1 MGVKDLVGWI
11 SKHHPEII
19 TTLPSRWDTPSIRGK
34 RIALDATL
42 ITNRFHIADR
52 QGRYNGKAALLGWH
66 GGIQPIAVWDERGV
80 REWKAPERQ
89 ASRARVLA
97 RKLHED
103 RRAIRLSRL
112 RDELQYAHLFLE
124 PVSQIWGKALLA
136 PTPPIQHDQP
146 RNVFAA
152 PLDLANDDVV
162 TNILYVSLF
171 ASHTASLRSLYE
183 ECVDEMTR
191 ASRGSPEEDT
201 EEPEP
206 LASDG
211 EEEASDAVPAVEEV
225 EAGAAAEQQPVG
237 SSSIAT
243 DVETADEA
251 EDRALS
257 AANDAAT
264 ATEEDESCDILEDAV
279 IEDDSPG
286 GEAETAD
293 LDATDRRLLSIEPS
307 TEYVETPRQEALSLD
322 ELELYSLLFDSGD
335 APISPGDAVDLA
347 RQVLDGMIK
356 RAATVRE
363 TYVGSLNVPQEKDHA
378 ACRELLHVMGVPIVI
393 ANIPYEAEGLASALV
408 QRGQADFVGSEDSDV
423 VVYGVPLLRNLAN
436 SGQPLSH
443 IDSAG
448 LRAKLGWS
456 FEHFLDFCVLLGTDA
471 SPRIAKVGPAA
482 AFRFMQAYDSIEEM
496 LEGEPEVADRVETE
510 AYLPMVFNA
519 RTLFTDLPPEE
530 DVTARPLTYD
540 DLTVKK
546 WMWKHW
552 RIWPRSRGESQD
564 ADTETNVR
572 LVQER
577 QSVPIELLE
586 VEIDEILDRELW
598 VQRAPQDPPSAPSMA
613 FTEEELEYEIAREAL
628 RSENVMTYHQHN
640 P

>member
-1 MGVKDLVGWI
+1 M
-11 SKHHPEII
+11 
-19 TTLPSRWDTPSIRGK
+19 
-34 RIALDATL
+34 
-42 ITNRFHIADR
+42 
-52 QGRYNGKAALLGWH
+52 
-66 GGIQPIAVWDERGV
+66 
-80 REWKAPERQ
+80 
-89 ASRARVLA
+89 LA

-124 PVSQIWGKALLA
+124 PVSQIWGKTLLA

-146 RNVFAA
+146 RNAFAA
-152 PLDLANDDVV
+152 PLDVANDAVV

-257 AANDAAT
+257 AAEDAAT

-279 IEDDSPG
+279 IEDNSPG

-378 ACRELLHVMGVPIVI
+378 ACRELLRVMGVPIVI

-423 VVYGVPLLRNLAN
+423 VVYGVSCYEMVSL
-436 SGQPLSH
+436 
-443 IDSAG
+443 
-448 LRAKLGWS
+448 
-456 FEHFLDFCVLLGTDA
+456 TDA
-471 SPRIAKVGPAA
+471 RYLCCAIWQTQVSR
-482 AFRFMQAYDSIEEM
+482 FRTSI
-496 LEGEPEVADRVETE
+496 
-510 AYLPMVFNA
+510 
-519 RTLFTDLPPEE
+519 
-530 DVTARPLTYD
+530 
-540 DLTVKK
+540 
-546 WMWKHW
+546 
-552 RIWPRSRGESQD
+552 
-564 ADTETNVR
+564 
-572 LVQER
+572 R
-577 QSVPIELLE
+577 QVCGQS
-586 VEIDEILDRELW
+586 
-598 VQRAPQDPPSAPSMA
+598 
-613 FTEEELEYEIAREAL
+613 
-628 RSENVMTYHQHN
+628 
-640 P
+640 